1 VKLSPAIETLLC
13 LHEIFRRL
21 GFLANDLYVDTFADG
36 KVQFALRHGGPTEE
50 AVFRIDIW
58 EDCTSVL
65 KDWPE
70 AVAWWNAPENLPAI
84 AEIFKRSDARKRQ
97 VELIVALQLKGL
109 IHDTSRVQG
118 TA

>member
-1 VKLSPAIETLLC
+1 MKLSPAIETLLC

-36 KVQFALRHGGPTEE
+36 KAQFALRHGGPFED

-58 EDCTSVL
+58 EDCTNVL

-70 AVAWWNAPENLPAI
+70 AVAWWNAQENLD
-84 AEIFKRSDARKRQ
+84 EMKKIFDRSDARARQ
-97 VELIVALQLKGL
+97 VELVMKLSAKGL
-109 IHDTSRVQG
+109 IHPNDAKV